1 MTVTSPQVTA
11 EDLGEVY
18 CKDKNIEKKA
28 KQATLY
34 VFSQSDDGKRQSASA
49 LWAIA
54 KLEKALGI
62 EADIRN
68 VGETEFVMSLTFQ
81 KKKDRMKIG
90 KIIGVAAVTFVGSIF
105 AIMTYN
111 EDVSVLQVF
120 EKISEAA
127 GQGSGGVR
135 ILACGYAAG
144 IAAGII
150 LFFNHF
156 GKKKLTR
163 DPTPMEVE
171 MDKYE
176 QDVDD
181 TLIKKESRDGSSFE
195 HS

>member
-1 MTVTSPQVTA
+1 M
-11 EDLGEVY
+11 
-18 CKDKNIEKKA
+18 
-28 KQATLY
+28 
-34 VFSQSDDGKRQSASA
+34 
-49 LWAIA
+49 
-54 KLEKALGI
+54 
-62 EADIRN
+62 
-68 VGETEFVMSLTFQ
+68 
-81 KKKDRMKIG
+81 
-90 KIIGVAAVTFVGSIF
+90 
-105 AIMTYN
+105 
-111 EDVSVLQVF
+111 
-120 EKISEAA
+120 
-127 GQGSGGVR
+127 R

-181 TLIKKESRDGSSFE
+181 TLIKKESREGSSFE